1 MKRLLTAAALALLTT
16 TAQAGDITELEQGD
30 WTLRDNGLTC
40 EMRLGLP
47 ETTGT
52 IQIVFEGARQTN
64 AGDLY
69 KYPPRILVR
78 LQKMD
83 WSFGNP
89 NIRQSV
95 QLGFD
100 DKQLR
105 SGYASIN
112 RFDALE
118 IPIAT
123 EYTNDFVGDLAEF
136 KTFTVKFV
144 AAPIGYRLS
153 VISWAVPAPGD
164 SKVMATFV
172 KCARKFTGV
181 ADNGKGPNCL
191 VRRADGQVFQ
201 TSCENAKNPR

>member
-1 MKRLLTAAALALLTT
+1 MTAAAPLLLMA
-16 TAQAGDITELEQGD
+16 TARAGDITELKQIE

-64 AGDLY
+64 VGDLY
-69 KYPPRILVR
+69 KYPPRIVVR
-78 LQKMD
+78 LQKLD
-83 WSFGNP
+83 WSFGDP

-100 DKQLR
+100 DKPLR
-105 SGYASIN
+105 SGYATID

-123 EYTNDFVGDLAEF
+123 EYTNGFVSDLAEF
-136 KTFTVKFV
+136 TTFTVKFV
-144 AAPIGYRLS
+144 AAPTGYRSS
-153 VISWAVPAPGD
+153 VMSWAVPAPGD
-164 SKVMATFV
+164 SDVMANFV

-181 ADNGKGPNCL
+181 GDSGKGRDCL
-191 VRRADGQVFQ
+191 IRRPDGTILQ
-201 TSCENAKNPR
+201 TSCENAKDPR